1 MTLLI
6 DDIKA
11 ELRASIRDSEVSTYI
26 ADMFLHHA
34 GGSFSRGYHVEFRLD
49 DYDEAN
55 HLSDILAMWEMFP
68 KMTGHSGKFVVYLKS
83 GECICNLLA
92 LMGATK
98 SLLRLHDMVATRD
111 IRNNTNRRSNC
122 DTANI
127 TRTVNSAHAQI
138 DRLRTLD
145 LSTLPPKLA
154 LTARVRI
161 ENPDASLED
170 LALILNISK
179 SGLVNRLRRLLESG
193 QVGT

>member
-1 MTLLI
+1 MITV

-11 ELRASIRDSEVSTYI
+11 ELRNAAHENESASEVGAFVSD
-26 ADMFLHHA
+26 AFLRNA
-34 GGSFSRGYHVEFRLD
+34 GGTFNRGYHVEFRLD
-49 DYDEAN
+49 TYDEAN
-55 HLSDILAMWEMFP
+55 QLSDILAMWEMFP

-92 LMGATK
+92 LMGATN
-98 SLLRLHDMVATRD
+98 SLLRLHDQIATRD

-138 DRLRTLD
+138 ERLRTLD
-145 LSTLPPKLA
+145 LSTLPPKLVQ
-154 LTARVRI
+154 TAHARI

-170 LALILNISK
+170 LAQILNISK
-179 SGLVNRLRRLLESG
+179 SGLVNRLRRLMSE
-193 QVGT
+193 